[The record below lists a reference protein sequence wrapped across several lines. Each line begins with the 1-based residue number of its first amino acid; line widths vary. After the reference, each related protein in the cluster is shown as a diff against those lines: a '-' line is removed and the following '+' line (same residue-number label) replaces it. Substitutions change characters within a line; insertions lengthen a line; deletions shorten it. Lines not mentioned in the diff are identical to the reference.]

1 MVRNGCYIVQ
11 RSVIEADVFPEIQSL
26 RRSNLTNY
34 TGFQQYTS
42 LSILN
47 IECVLNARGHVLMFY
62 RIGDVEHER
71 HCREVY
77 EHDSRFY
84 DRSVLDCLA
93 AFKEIAGYSISEFED
108 TFYAVIGSE
117 RSLVEWN
124 VVHVPADSADG
135 QYVSV
140 FIEALFA
147 YSICKTAERLLG
159 SLLSSSTRHAT
170 ERLIGHAQD
179 LAFLERP
186 QHFLVAKNEIALM
199 NSFYEMWGIDEDV
212 LRLQAR
218 FSQVIDTYNLRF
230 NQIQAQRGMSLNRI
244 AAGVAVVALI
254 SVADSLAKIVPG
266 ISVDLLQ
273 RAFAVTGVGLL
284 LWGLTPD
291 LTRLL
296 LLARAAV
303 RSHYLKGRLRIFRRV
318 RGDDN

>member
-11 RSVIEADVFPEIQSL
+11 RAVIAADVFPQIQSL
-26 RRSNLTNY
+26 KRSNLTNY
-34 TGFQQYTS
+34 TGFQQYAS
-42 LSILN
+42 LNILN
-47 IECVLNARGHVLMFY
+47 VECVLNARGHVLMFY

-71 HCREVY
+71 FCREIY
-77 EHDSRFY
+77 EQDSCFY
-84 DRSVLDCLA
+84 DRSVLDCLL

-108 TFYAVIGSE
+108 TFYAVIGSD

-124 VVHVPADSADG
+124 VVHVPANSADV

-199 NSFYEMWGIDEDV
+199 NLFYEKWGIDQDV

-254 SVADSLAKIVPG
+254 SVADSLAKLVPG
-266 ISVDLLQ
+266 VSIDLLQ

-284 LWGLTPD
+284 VWGLTPD
-291 LTRLL
+291 LTRLA
-296 LLARAAV
+296 LLARAAL

-318 RGDDN
+318 RGNDS